1 MLKELLHAYGV
12 QVHIT
17 RDRPDD
23 AIKRPFK
30 RLSLKVHPDRGG
42 KTEDQQRLNDA
53 YRAWNDA
60 SKHAHPAGRP
70 QETSATRPE
79 KASDE
84 ELHRMTKRAQKMAT
98 RFRDFIGGSPD
109 SSGSSLAL
117 KEAFGRKPISSGFAP
132 PPQLEGGA
140 LCDSA

>member
-1 MLKELLHAYGV
+1 M
-12 QVHIT
+12 
-17 RDRPDD
+17 P
-23 AIKRPFK
+23 
-30 RLSLKVHPDRGG
+30 LSGPLSDCLLKVHPDRGG
-42 KTEDQQRLNDA
+42 KTEDQQRSSDA

-70 QETSATRPE
+70 QETLATRPE

-109 SSGSSLAL
+109 SSGSSLYL
-117 KEAFGRKPISSGFAP
+117 REAFGRKPISSGFAP
-132 PPQLEGGA
+132 PPQLEGDA
-140 LCDSA
+140 LCDSRCVKICILVTRS

>member
-1 MLKELLHAYGV
+1 MLIVL
-12 QVHIT
+12 
-17 RDRPDD
+17 
-23 AIKRPFK
+23 
-30 RLSLKVHPDRGG
+30 
-42 KTEDQQRLNDA
+42 
-53 YRAWNDA
+53 AWNDA

-117 KEAFGRKPISSGFAP
+117 KEAFGRKLISSGFAP
-132 PPQLEGGA
+132 PPQLERDA
-140 LCDSA
+140 LCDSRCVKICILVTRSYTCTHEGVQ